1 VVTDLGVLQPADGG
15 ELTLTELHPGVAV
28 DEALEAT
35 GWDLRVSDD
44 PLRGKPP
51 TRDELAALR
60 ALKPANRDTVAQ

>member
-1 VVTDLGVLQPADGG
+1 VVTDLGVLQPAEGG

-28 DEALEAT
+28 DDALEAT
-35 GWDLRVSDD
+35 GWDLRVNDD

-60 ALKPANRDTVAQ
+60 ALKPANGDTVAQ